1 MHHTDRKKQVLFRNT
16 FHILKNRRG
25 WLVKKGT
32 RAGVFVCVM
41 VVTVLFLSM
50 AHAGTFAAAQ
60 DMRSQAEKEDNANSF
75 RYEDGEP
82 VLQQD
87 RERSNKSSQFSG
99 AVYSN
104 KKAPSGFTAW
114 GKNEQG
120 EYLSSNGEV
129 IPGVRAKGIDVSEH
143 NGSIDWDKV
152 KASDVDFAIIRCGY
166 GQDMTSQDDKKWE
179 VNVTACEEREIPY
192 GVYIYSYA
200 LNPAMAVGEANHVL
214 RLIAGRKLTY
224 PVYYDLEDTVQDG
237 MTAAEL
243 NAINKAFCD
252 TIRQAGYE
260 VGVYANLYW
269 FNNKLT
275 GPSFAEQGKWVAQ
288 YNIKCDYTGAYDIW
302 QCTDTGSVSGIST
315 RVDLNFR
322 MTDLP
327 EYGKNDG
334 NNTFVVK
341 VTPPG
346 AVTGLVFDATSKKKI
361 TVSWK
366 KVKGAAGYTVYG
378 YDAVEKKYVSLGNVT
393 TTSMAVTKIGKNKLA
408 SGTKYKFRVAAYKMD
423 GKEYVYGEKA
433 SVTGATKPEAPS
445 LKALTR
451 KGYSNLQISW
461 KKVKGVKGYIIYS
474 SRKKSSG
481 YKQFKKITKNT
492 AKYKAKNVVHGVTI
506 YFKVKSYMKVNGTF
520 VYSGYSKPKKIK
532 LKW

>member
-1 MHHTDRKKQVLFRNT
+1 MNHNTGRKLFENT
-16 FHILKNRRG
+16 FICAVLI
-25 WLVKKGT
+25 
-32 RAGVFVCVM
+32 
-41 VVTVLFLSM
+41 TVLFLTM
-50 AHAGTFAAAQ
+50 TQTGTSVAAQ
-60 DMRSQAEKEDNANSF
+60 DMRSQAEKEDSANSF
-75 RYEDGEP
+75 RYQDGEP

-87 RERSNKSSQFSG
+87 EEQRGKGSQLSRSAF
-99 AVYSN
+99 SN

-120 EYLSSNGEV
+120 QFVSSNGEV
-129 IPGVRAKGIDVSEH
+129 IPDVKAKGIDVSEH
-143 NGSIDWDKV
+143 NGVIDWDKV

-179 VNVTACEEREIPY
+179 INVTACEEREIPY

-200 LNPAMAVGEANHVL
+200 LNPTMAVGEANHVL

-224 PVYYDLEDTVQDG
+224 PVYYDLEDAVQDK
-237 MTAAEL
+237 MTTAEL
-243 NAINKAFCD
+243 DAINKAFCD

-288 YNIKCDYTGAYDIW
+288 YYIKCQYTGAYDMW
-302 QCTDTGSVSGIST
+302 QCTSSGSVPGIGT
-315 RVDLNFR
+315 AVDLNFR
-322 MTDLP
+322 ITDLP

-334 NNTFVVK
+334 SGGAVVS
-341 VTPPG
+341 VTPPA
-346 AVTGLVFDATSKKKI
+346 AVTGLVFSATSKKKI

-378 YDAVEKKYVSLGNVT
+378 YDTVEKKYVSLGNVT
-393 TTSMAVTKIGKNKLA
+393 TTSMAVTKIGKNKLT

-423 GKEYVYGEKA
+423 GQEFVYGKET
-433 SVTGATKPEAPS
+433 SLTGATKPEAPT

-451 KGYSNLQISW
+451 KGYSGLQISW
-461 KKVKGVKGYIIYS
+461 KKVKDVKGYVIYS

-492 AKYKAKNVVHGVTI
+492 TKYKAKDMIHGVTI
-506 YFKVKSYMKVNGTF
+506 YFKVKSYIKVNGTF
-520 VYSGYSKPKKIK
+520 VYSPYSKPKKIK

>member
-1 MHHTDRKKQVLFRNT
+1 MNHNTDRKKQVFCKSTEHTEKRY
-16 FHILKNRRG
+16 ILS
-25 WLVKKGT
+25 
-32 RAGVFVCVM
+32 AGKAAGLRVGICVLLATVFVSLM
-41 VVTVLFLSM
+41 TQAKTPS
-50 AHAGTFAAAQ
+50 AAQ
-60 DMRSQAEKEDNANSF
+60 DVRSQAEKEDAANSF
-75 RYEDGEP
+75 RFEDGEP
-82 VLQQD
+82 VLQQYGQ
-87 RERSNKSSQFSG
+87 RSNKGSQLSG
-99 AVYSN
+99 AANSN

-120 EYLSSNGEV
+120 QFISSNGEV
-129 IPGVRAKGIDVSEH
+129 IPGAKAKGIDVSEH
-143 NGSIDWDKV
+143 NGVIDWDKV
-152 KASDVDFAIIRCGY
+152 KASEVDFAIIRCGY

-179 VNVTACEEREIPY
+179 ANVTACEAREIPY

-200 LNPAMAVGEANHVL
+200 LNPTMAVGEANHVL

-224 PVYYDLEDTVQDG
+224 PVYYDLEDAVQDG

-260 VGVYANLYW
+260 VGVYANLNW
-269 FNNKLT
+269 FTNKLT
-275 GPSFAEQGKWVAQ
+275 GASFAEQGKWVAQ
-288 YNIKCDYTGAYDIW
+288 YNIKCDYPGAYDIW
-302 QCTDTGSVSGIST
+302 QCTSTGSVSGIST

-334 NNTFVVK
+334 NNTYVVK
-341 VTPPG
+341 VTPPP

-378 YDAVEKKYVSLGNVT
+378 YDTAEKKYVSLGNVT
-393 TTSMAVTKIGKNKLA
+393 TTSMAVTKIGRNKLA

-423 GKEYVYGEKA
+423 GKEYVYGVKA
-433 SVTGATKPEAPS
+433 SVTGATKPEAPA

-492 AKYKAKNVVHGVTI
+492 TKYKAKNMVHGVTI
-506 YFKVKSYMKVNGTF
+506 YFKVKSYIKVNGTF

>member
-1 MHHTDRKKQVLFRNT
+1 MNHNTDRKKQVLCKSTEHTEKRYILSAGKT
-16 FHILKNRRG
+16 AGRHIGICIL
-25 WLVKKGT
+25 LVT
-32 RAGVFVCVM
+32 VFVS
-41 VVTVLFLSM
+41 LM
-50 AHAGTFAAAQ
+50 AQAKSPSAAQ
-60 DMRSQAEKEDNANSF
+60 DVRSQAEKEDNANSF
-75 RYEDGEP
+75 RFRDGEP

-87 RERSNKSSQFSG
+87 GQGSNKAGQLSRTG
-99 AVYSN
+99 ESN

-120 EYLSSNGEV
+120 QFISSNGQV
-129 IPGVRAKGIDVSEH
+129 ISGAKAKGIDVSEH
-143 NGSIDWDKV
+143 NGVIDWDKV

-166 GQDMTSQDDKKWE
+166 GQDITSQHDKKWE
-179 VNVTACEEREIPY
+179 ANVTACEEREIPY

-200 LNPAMAVGEANHVL
+200 LNPDMAVGEANHVL
-214 RLIAGRKLTY
+214 HLIAGHKLTY
-224 PVYYDLEDTVQDG
+224 PVYYDLEDAVQDG

-243 NAINKAFCD
+243 DAINKAFCD

-260 VGVYANLYW
+260 VGVYANLNW
-269 FNNKLT
+269 FTNKLT

-288 YNIKCDYTGAYDIW
+288 YNIKCDYPGAYDIW
-302 QCTDTGSVSGIST
+302 QCTSTGSVSGIST

-327 EYGKNDG
+327 EYGNNDG
-334 NNTFVVK
+334 SGEYTVQ

-346 AVTGLVFDATSKKKI
+346 AVTGLAFDAASKKKI
-361 TVSWK
+361 TLSWK

-378 YDAVEKKYVSLGNVT
+378 YDAVEKKYVSLGNVAA
-393 TTSMAVTKIGKNKLA
+393 TSMAVTKIGKNKLA
-408 SGTKYKFRVAAYKMD
+408 SGTKYKFQVAAYKKN
-423 GKEYVYGEKA
+423 GQEYVYGAKA
-433 SVTGATKPEAPS
+433 SLTGATKPETPT
-445 LKALTR
+445 LKSLTR

-461 KKVKGVKGYIIYS
+461 KKVKGVKGYVIYS

-492 AKYKAKNVVHGVTI
+492 TKYKAKNMVHGVTI
-506 YFKVKSYMKVNGTF
+506 YFKVKSYIKVNGTF